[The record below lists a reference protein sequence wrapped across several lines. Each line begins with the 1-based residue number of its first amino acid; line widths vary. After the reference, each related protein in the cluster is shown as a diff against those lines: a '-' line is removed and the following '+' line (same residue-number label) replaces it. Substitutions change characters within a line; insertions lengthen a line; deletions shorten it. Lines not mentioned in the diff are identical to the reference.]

1 MPCKSDY
8 LDPNQTEID
17 RKEVSE
23 LIVYIDKK
31 LGLKTPAKIIKAS
44 TDAYGRDVDL
54 DEIVASL
61 CSKISSLD
69 KKQTEEIVYNA
80 KNKTSRRLADWW
92 EEHQEADK
100 KRLKKELKEAKENKD
115 RDTLIAKLTT
125 YEKRL
130 LGI

>member
-1 MPCKSDY
+1 MKTLISKQSLPTLTSDI
-8 LDPNQTEID
+8 EIGD
-17 RKEVSE
+17 F
-23 LIVYIDKK
+23 
-31 LGLKTPAKIIKAS
+31 
-44 TDAYGRDVDL
+44 
-54 DEIVASL
+54 
-61 CSKISSLD
+61 
-69 KKQTEEIVYNA
+69 YNA